1 MLWCLDLFQAFS
13 CSLFHSSC
21 CSSTSAG
28 LNRLDQNVYLPKLIQ
43 RCLDNKCHKK
53 GAKIS
58 ELKKCFLSPLEL
70 HSVCGWSKGLR
81 YRWDW
86 EGADLWATTSTL
98 TQQKWGQNL
107 PQCTDVAN
115 EKVCPFQNQSNIC
128 WKSTMIT
135 QWPLT
140 ITSFIHWE
148 GMWHGLLWWAQI
160 CWPQGYKGGVLRG
173 NKHFLRET
181 RGLCD
186 VP

>member
-1 MLWCLDLFQAFS
+1 MFECNHTEDIWRILRRKVLWCLDLFQAFS

-28 LNRLDQNVYLPKLIQ
+28 LNRPDQIVYPPKLIQ
-43 RCLDNKCHKK
+43 RCLDNKCLKK

-58 ELKKCFLSPLEL
+58 KLKKCFLSPLEL

-86 EGADLWATTSTL
+86 EGDDLWATTSTL

-115 EKVCPFQNQSNIC
+115 EKVCLSPFQNQSNIC
-128 WKSTMIT
+128 WKSTMI
-135 QWPLT
+135 LT
-140 ITSFIHWE
+140 ITPFIHWE
-148 GMWHGLLWWAQI
+148 RMWYGLLWWAQI
-160 CWPQGYKGGVLRG
+160 CWP
-173 NKHFLRET
+173 
-181 RGLCD
+181 
-186 VP
+186 

>member
-1 MLWCLDLFQAFS
+1 MLWCWDLFQAFS
-13 CSLFHSSC
+13 CFLFHSSC

-28 LNRLDQNVYLPKLIQ
+28 LNRPDQIVYLRKLIQ

-107 PQCTDVAN
+107 PQWTDVAN
-115 EKVCPFQNQSNIC
+115 EKVCLCPFQTNQTSAAS
-128 WKSTMIT
+128 KA
-135 QWPLT
+135 QWYWPQHH
-140 ITSFIHWE
+140 SFIGRKC
-148 GMWHGLLWWAQI
+148 GMDCYDGHRSAD
-160 CWPQGYKGGVLRG
+160 PKDRRGV
-173 NKHFLRET
+173 
-181 RGLCD
+181 C
-186 VP
+186 

>member
-58 ELKKCFLSPLEL
+58 ELKKCFRSPLEL

-128 WKSTMIT
+128 WKSTMI
-135 QWPLT
+135 LT
-140 ITSFIHWE
+140 IHSLGEKVAWIVMMGTD
-148 GMWHGLLWWAQI
+148 LLTPRI
-160 CWPQGYKGGVLRG
+160 QGGCAK
-173 NKHFLRET
+173 REQT
-181 RGLCD
+181 F
-186 VP
+186 P

>member
-28 LNRLDQNVYLPKLIQ
+28 LNRPDQIVYPPKLIQ
-43 RCLDNKCHKK
+43 RCVDNKCLKK

-58 ELKKCFLSPLEL
+58 KLKKCFLSPLEL

-115 EKVCPFQNQSNIC
+115 EKVCLSPFQNQSNIC
-128 WKSTMIT
+128 WKSTIH
-135 QWPLT
+135 
-140 ITSFIHWE
+140 SFIGRE
-148 GMWHGLLWWAQI
+148 CGMDYYDGHRSADLKDTRG
-160 CWPQGYKGGVLRG
+160 GGVLRE
-173 NKHFLRET
+173 NKHFLREA

-186 VP
+186 VNTYHR